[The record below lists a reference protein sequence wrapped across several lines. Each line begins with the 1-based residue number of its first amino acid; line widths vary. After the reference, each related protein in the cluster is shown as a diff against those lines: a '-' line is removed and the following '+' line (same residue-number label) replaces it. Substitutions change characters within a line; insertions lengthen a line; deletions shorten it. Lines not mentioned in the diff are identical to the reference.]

1 LPTDVVCEILS
12 FLPLRERVL
21 LDRAEWLMSSEVV
34 CPGED
39 TRTVIRAYLGVDN
52 VWFRVPVDRGK
63 GAKGKGAKGKGA
75 RGKGARGKSA
85 KGIISTTT
93 TTRSVLAKDW
103 ERVRLERAL
112 VFDHLIEGF
121 GRASILGLDE
131 LYAFRELREL
141 RERERQGGT

>member
-1 LPTDVVCEILS
+1 MIALPLICFRLLPTDVVCEILS

-63 GAKGKGAKGKGA
+63 SAKGINCKGA
-75 RGKGARGKSA
+75 RG
-85 KGIISTTT
+85 ISTT